1 VDVAGVRY
9 ELPDGRVLLDDV
21 SFRVGEG
28 AKVALVGANG
38 AGKTTLLRI
47 ITGDLVPHAG
57 VVTRSGGLGVMRQMV
72 DAGVIS
78 TGSIQPS
85 TSSTADGAPTVGDLL
100 LSVAPARVRA
110 AAVEVDRCERA
121 LMESDDERSQLRYAE
136 ALAEYADAGGYDL
149 EVTWDV
155 CTVKGLGVPYDRAKY
170 RELRTL
176 SGGEQK
182 RLVLEYLL
190 AGPDEVLLLDEP
202 DNFLDVPGKI
212 WLEQR
217 LRESV
222 KTILFI
228 SHDRELLNNTAT
240 RVVTVELGSAGNRVW
255 THPGGFASY
264 HQARKDRFARF
275 EELRRRWDEE
285 HAKLRAQMLMYKQ
298 TAAYNSDMASRYQA
312 AQMRL
317 RKFEEAGPPTE
328 QPRQQQVK
336 MRLKGGRTGKRAVIC
351 ENLELLGLMKPFDLE
366 VWYGERVAVLG
377 SNGSGKSHFLRLL
390 AAGGSDPDVE
400 HQPVGDVPVKPVE
413 HTGKARLGARV
424 RPGWFVQTHEHPELG
439 GRTLLEIL
447 HRGDEHR
454 DGMGREAA
462 SRVLDRY
469 ELAHAAEQRFE
480 SLSGGQQA
488 RFQILLLELSGATL
502 LLLDE
507 PTDNLDVESAEALE
521 DGLEAFEGTVIAVTH
536 DRWFARGFDRFLVYG
551 ADGSVYESDGPVW
564 DEGRVERVR

>member
-1 VDVAGVRY
+1 MGHVDVANVRY

-47 ITGDLVPHAG
+47 VTGELAPHAG
-57 VVTRSGGLGVMRQMV
+57 TVTRSGGLGVMRQMV
-72 DAGVIS
+72 S
-78 TGSIQPS
+78 TGS
-85 TSSTADGAPTVGDLL
+85 TNGRAPTTVHELL
-100 LSVAPARVRA
+100 LSVSPPRARA
-110 AAVEVDRCERA
+110 AATEVERCELA
-121 LMESDDERSQLRYAE
+121 LMETDDEATQMRYAA
-136 ALAEYADAGGYDL
+136 ALAEWGDAGGYDL

-155 CTVKGLGVPYDRAKY
+155 VCTAALGAPYERVKY
-170 RELRTL
+170 RDLATL

-182 RLVLEYLL
+182 RLVLEFLL
-190 AGPDEVLLLDEP
+190 DGPDEVLLLDEP
-202 DNFLDVPGKI
+202 DNFLDVPGKQ
-212 WLEQR
+212 WLER
-217 LRESV
+217 RVRESP
-222 KTILFI
+222 KTILYV
-228 SHDRELLNNTAT
+228 SHDRELLANTAT
-240 RVVTVELGSAGNRVW
+240 RVVTVELGAAGNTVW

-264 HQARKDRFARF
+264 HQARRDRFARF

-285 HAKLRAQMLMYKQ
+285 HEKLKALVQRYKIK
-298 TAAYNSDMASRYQA
+298 AAYNDGLASQYKA
-312 AQMRL
+312 AQTRL
-317 RKFEEAGPPTE
+317 RKFEEAGPPTG
-328 QPRQQQVK
+328 QPREQQVR
-336 MRLKGGRTGKRAVIC
+336 MRLKGGRTGKRAVVC
-351 ENLELLGLMKPFDLE
+351 EQLELTGLMKPFDLE

-400 HQPVGDVPVKPVE
+400 HRPVGELAVEPVR
-413 HTGKARLGARV
+413 HTGRARLGARV
-424 RPGWFVQTHEHPELG
+424 RPGWFVQTHAHPELA
-439 GRTLLEIL
+439 GRTLLEVL
-447 HRGDEHR
+447 HRGDAHR
-454 DGMGREAA
+454 DGMPREQA
-462 SRVLDRY
+462 SRALDRY

-521 DGLEAFEGTVIAVTH
+521 EGLEAFEGTVVAVTH

-551 ADGSVYESDGPVW
+551 ADGSVYESTEPVW